1 MIQCCAGARGDGC
14 VLDSALLFYGP
25 PSVLYSTALYS
36 LCKSCMR
43 FGPLSNHGWFC
54 VFDQDVDVL

>member
-14 VLDSALLFYGP
+14 VLYSALLLYGP
-25 PSVLYSTALYS
+25 PSVLYSTVLYS
-36 LCKSCMR
+36 LCKSCVR
-43 FGPLSNHGWFC
+43 FGPLSSHGRIR